1 MWNYNG
7 VHSLHYTYTSYNLQ
21 DRWSYIMDIT
31 TAYNNGLHCVQACT
45 NGDN

>member
-1 MWNYNG
+1 MWDYNG
-7 VHSLHYTYTSYNLQ
+7 VHSLHYTYTSDSLQ

-31 TAYNNGLHCVQACT
+31 IAYKKGLHCVQACT